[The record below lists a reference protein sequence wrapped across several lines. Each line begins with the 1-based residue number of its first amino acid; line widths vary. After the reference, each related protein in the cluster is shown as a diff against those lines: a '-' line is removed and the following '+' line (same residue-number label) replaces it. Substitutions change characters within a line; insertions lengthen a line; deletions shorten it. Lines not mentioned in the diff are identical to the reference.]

1 MLHGFRPLGMKN
13 AKKKAKTENYHFKKI
28 NILGYFLGFWR

>member
-13 AKKKAKTENYHFKKI
+13 AKKKLKLKITIFKKST
-28 NILGYFLGFWR
+28 F